1 MDNQQIITEDV
12 NETSDA
18 KDDMVRAG
26 IFFLLLLIFQIPLS
40 ILLGKVHE
48 LFPNVSVYLLS
59 ILMTQGYLLFGALIF
74 LLCVGKKFTRDLH
87 LQKYKISSFF
97 LSLLVLITASPMATF
112 LNLVS
117 QLFSK
122 NEISTAILDI
132 SENIPVWLGIVVIG
146 FLPGFIEETIY
157 RGIVYQAFRKRSI
170 MTGIVISALS
180 FGLMH
185 MNFNQIMYAIYLGV
199 VFALLVEATGSLA
212 SSMVLHMIFN
222 GFNTLYLYVLPKLLE
237 FLSKFSQEYAD
248 TYLDAG
254 GNVDIES
261 IMSQGASKQQI
272 LVSMCAWGPMA
283 IGGLVLTILLL
294 CAIAKMNGRDIRL
307 QTLLKK
313 NTTEKDVKPVTICLI
328 IGWVYC
334 LVMAVIA
341 LFQ

>member
-1 MDNQQIITEDV
+1 
-12 NETSDA
+12 
-18 KDDMVRAG
+18 
-26 IFFLLLLIFQIPLS
+26 
-40 ILLGKVHE
+40 
-48 LFPNVSVYLLS
+48 
-59 ILMTQGYLLFGALIF
+59 
-74 LLCVGKKFTRDLH
+74 
-87 LQKYKISSFF
+87 
-97 LSLLVLITASPMATF
+97 
-112 LNLVS
+112 
-117 QLFSK
+117 
-122 NEISTAILDI
+122 
-132 SENIPVWLGIVVIG
+132 
-146 FLPGFIEETIY
+146 
-157 RGIVYQAFRKRSI
+157 
-170 MTGIVISALS
+170 
-180 FGLMH
+180 

-294 CAIAKMNGRDIRL
+294 CAIAKINGRDIRL